1 MRKTKTKE
9 KELFKERR
17 IMNKEQKRK
26 EWKKKFDS
34 WWANYLEENKIEKT
48 KENPNGVAIGCWLD
62 PNAKVSDNPKR
73 RYV

>member
-1 MRKTKTKE
+1 
-9 KELFKERR
+9 
-17 IMNKEQKRK
+17 MNKEEMRRRFNRIKRK
-26 EWKKKFDS
+26 QWKVRFDA
-34 WWANYLEENKIEKT
+34 WWDKHLEENKIKKT